1 MTVAHTDVTDQAD
14 MDVEA
19 GPCGGDHCGIKEL
32 LERLGDRWSL
42 LVLVELHS
50 GPRRFSDLLRA
61 VPGLSQ
67 RMLTVCTRNLMR
79 DGLISRTV
87 YPTAPPQVEYALTS
101 RSDGLAAAILAM
113 AAWARDNHADIERC
127 RAEFD
132 AANP

>member
-14 MDVEA
+14 TAAES

-42 LVLVELHS
+42 LILVELHS

-79 DGLISRTV
+79 DGLIARTV
-87 YPTAPPQVEYALTS
+87 YPTAPPQVEYALTA
-101 RSDGLAAAILAM
+101 RSDGLATAILAM